1 MKITKEI
8 RTGVLV
14 MTGLVMTIFS
24 FNYLK
29 GINILDKSR
38 YFLVVY
44 DNVEGLVP
52 SNSVTINGYKIGNVQ
67 KINFTHLF
75 ANLLEFPI
83 FKFNC

>member
-38 YFLVVY
+38 YFFSCL
-44 DNVEGLVP
+44 
-52 SNSVTINGYKIGNVQ
+52 
-67 KINFTHLF
+67 
-75 ANLLEFPI
+75 
-83 FKFNC
+83 